1 MRDRAAAVQASIL
14 VLSAG
19 IVLLI
24 VGAGPRVA
32 PSATSALR
40 WLSVIGGGLLALLGL
55 FTLGNAL
62 GRPADKSTCPHC
74 KKRVQVDGHGGGPRL
89 EER

>member
-1 MRDRAAAVQASIL
+1 MRDRSSAVQAS
-14 VLSAG
+14 VLIVSAG

-24 VGAGPRVA
+24 VGVGPRVA
-32 PSATSALR
+32 PSATSALC
-40 WLSVIGGGLLALLGL
+40 WLSAIGGGLLALVGL

-62 GRPADKSTCPHC
+62 GRPVDTSTCPHC
-74 KKRVQVDGHGGGPRL
+74 HKLVQVRGQGSSRHL